1 VEDKQG
7 ASFRGAGVLSKG
19 TIRAMKKYSAGCI
32 FLLHGGANLV
42 FFECEL
48 TSPSA
53 RVRIAK
59 EDESKN

>member
-1 VEDKQG
+1 VQG
-7 ASFRGAGVLSKG
+7 TRAKG
-19 TIRAMKKYSAGCI
+19 QFSAMKEYLAGCI
-32 FLLHGGANLV
+32 FLLHAGTELV
-42 FFECEL
+42 FFGCEL

>member
-1 VEDKQG
+1 MRKD
-7 ASFRGAGVLSKG
+7 LCKG
-19 TIRAMKKYSAGCI
+19 TVCAMKKYSAGCI
-32 FLLHGGANLV
+32 FLLHAGANLV

-48 TSPSA
+48 TLPSA

>member
-1 VEDKQG
+1 
-7 ASFRGAGVLSKG
+7 
-19 TIRAMKKYSAGCI
+19 
-32 FLLHGGANLV
+32 LLHAGTNLV

-48 TSPSA
+48 TLPSA

>member
-1 VEDKQG
+1 
-7 ASFRGAGVLSKG
+7 
-19 TIRAMKKYSAGCI
+19 MKKYSAGCI
-32 FLLHGGANLV
+32 FLLHAGMNLV

-48 TSPSA
+48 TLPSA

>member
-1 VEDKQG
+1 MRRD
-7 ASFRGAGVLSKG
+7 LCKG
-19 TIRAMKKYSAGCI
+19 TVCEMKKYSARCI
-32 FLLHGGANLV
+32 FLLHAGTNLV

-48 TSPSA
+48 TLPSA